1 MTFGVTLFIKRKKN
15 ETKQILTFFSLTSAF
30 FFFLHNSTKGLQLRL
45 ATTCTGVCF
54 LKKTLFF

>member
-1 MTFGVTLFIKRKKN
+1 MTFGVTLFIKRKKKRN
-15 ETKQILTFFSLTSAF
+15 EADFDFLFINEC
-30 FFFLHNSTKGLQLRL
+30 FFFLHNSTKGMQLRL